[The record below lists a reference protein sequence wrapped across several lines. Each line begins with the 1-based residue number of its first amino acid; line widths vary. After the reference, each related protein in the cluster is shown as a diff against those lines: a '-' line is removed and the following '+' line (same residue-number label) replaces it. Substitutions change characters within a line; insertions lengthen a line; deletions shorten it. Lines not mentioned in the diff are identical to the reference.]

1 MKHPPLRDL
10 YLFHCALLRAAALL
24 VPRSERREWLAE
36 WQAELWF
43 LLNGAARNATR
54 FCLGAFLDAMWMRR
68 NTPHPTIRRVLRLR
82 SPVQCIGFL
91 AIVAAVSLFFAFR
104 LPMPN
109 PIVPHLF
116 MPILAL
122 IILPATTTLSL
133 GEYPATAHSATQ
145 SAQFRRWIFLGVK
158 FALVLPIVFC
168 GIFDLT
174 LALSA
179 KGLTPDATLVG
190 YILAFRWAL
199 IDQRKRCPV
208 CLCLLT
214 SPTRIG
220 EPSHTFLEW
229 YGTELICE
237 KGHGLLHVPEIPTIS
252 FRTQRWMYLD
262 SSWQSLFSER

>member
-1 MKHPPLRDL
+1 MKPPPLMGL
-10 YLFHCALLRAAALL
+10 YLFHRALLRAAALL
-24 VPRSERREWLAE
+24 VPCSERREWLAE
-36 WQAELWF
+36 WRAEFWY
-43 LLNGAARNATR
+43 LNGPARDATR
-54 FCLGAFLDAMWMRR
+54 FCFGAFYDALWMRR
-68 NTPHPTIRRVLRLR
+68 NTPHPTIRPVLCLR
-82 SPVQCIGFL
+82 SPVQCIGVL

-104 LPMPN
+104 LPMPS
-109 PIVPHLF
+109 PILPNLF

-133 GEYPATAHSATQ
+133 GEYPAMVPSSTRWAGL
-145 SAQFRRWIFLGVK
+145 RRWMFLGMK
-158 FALVLPIVFC
+158 FALVLPVVFC
-168 GIFDLT
+168 GIFDL
-174 LALSA
+174 APVLSA

-190 YILAFRWAL
+190 YVLAFRWAL

-252 FRTQRWMYLD
+252 FRTQRWMNLD
-262 SSWQSLFSER
+262 SSWKSLFSQR